1 MLRPMVG
8 AAQHPASPFSLSYLH
23 HPLFLLPVSLGGP
36 VSRIQRLMAPVVAVL
51 IALLASVALAPA
63 ASASTHPIDITSYKV
78 SDQVITSGYSCRKI
92 TVTMATKKQKDF
104 KESWL
109 YVDVTRG
116 RDLVSTLTSDNSRTL
131 DRLQICPWFDGLG
144 KYTVGPADV
153 TAGYTKRASWGSY
166 TDYKDYKD
174 YTDYTDN
181 TKKSFYVRAKSK
193 ASLSS
198 SRKGR
203 TVTLSV
209 KATSLNLDWDEYRA
223 YNPSSATLQVKSGK
237 TWKTV
242 KKVKLSKGK
251 ATVKVTSSAKR
262 QYRFTYPKTSTRTGA
277 TSNTVT
283 R

>member
-1 MLRPMVG
+1 M
-8 AAQHPASPFSLSYLH
+8 
-23 HPLFLLPVSLGGP
+23 
-36 VSRIQRLMAPVVAVL
+36 SRIQRLMAPVVAVL

-92 TVTMATKKQKDF
+92 TISMNTKKQKDF
-104 KESWL
+104 KESWID
-109 YVDVTRG
+109 VDITRG
-116 RDLVSTLTSDNSRTL
+116 RDLVDWASSTNGKTLSRP
-131 DRLQICPWFDGLG
+131 QICPWLDGLG

-153 TAGYTKRASWGSY
+153 DAGYTKRDTWGTY
-166 TDYKDYKD
+166 TDYRY
-174 YTDYTDN
+174 YTDH

-203 TVTLSV
+203 TVTLSA

-223 YNPSSATLQVKSGK
+223 YNPASAKLQVKSGK

-242 KKVKLSKGK
+242 KRVKLSKGK
-251 ATVKVTSSAKR
+251 ATVKVTSSAKK
-262 QYRFTYPKTSTRTGA
+262 QYRFTYPKTATRTGA
-277 TSNTVT
+277 TSGTVK